1 MSAPEDS
8 WALIAR
14 IVANRALFDA
24 ASSGAENAGHVLLRR
39 QILAGARSA
48 GELRAIADAV
58 GPAPIKQAFESLSP
72 HETKRILRRVE
83 PTSVALDPDLARQRL
98 AALLAVDL
106 PAQRPEAAPRA
117 QAPRLTG
124 HSALSARR
132 TTRAPSS

>member
-1 MSAPEDS
+1 MTAPEDS
-8 WALIAR
+8 WDVLAR

-24 ASSGAENAGHVLLRR
+24 ASSGAENAGHALLRR

-48 GELRAIADAV
+48 GEFRAIADAI
-58 GPAPIKQAFESLSP
+58 GPAPIRHVFESLSAQ
-72 HETKRILRRVE
+72 EIKRILRRVE
-83 PTSVALDPDLARQRL
+83 PSALALDPDLARRRL

-106 PAQRPEAAPRA
+106 PEQRPEPPA
-117 QAPRLTG
+117 QVKAPRLTG